1 MTVIM
6 GILNVTPDSFSDGGR
21 YVDPE
26 AALDHAL
33 ALRDA
38 GAGVVDVGGESTR
51 PGSEPVDAEEERRR
65 VLPIIEELVAR
76 GIPVSVDTRRART
89 AREAVEAGAVMV
101 NDVSGGLADPDM
113 PRTIAETGVVYVA
126 MHSRGPSEAPA
137 EYRDVVSE
145 VRTELKDRIAALI
158 VAGVDPARVVID
170 PGLGFSKNA
179 VENWALLRALP
190 EFGTL
195 GHRMLVG
202 ASRKRFLGEF
212 FPEGAAVEL
221 RDVPTAV
228 VSALAAQAGAW
239 AVRVHDVAGTRLALD
254 VVDSWNGAPATRVL
268 RGGRADEAA
277 SAEREDRESGQDEL
291 EAGAAQPDA
300 ERPGS
305 ADGLEAQ
312 E

>member
-6 GILNVTPDSFSDGGR
+6 GILNVTPDSFSDGGK

-26 AALDHAL
+26 SALDHAL

-38 GAGVVDVGGESTR
+38 GAAVIDVGGESTR
-51 PGSEPVDAEEERRR
+51 PGSEPVGAEEEQRR
-65 VLPIIEELVAR
+65 VLPVIEALVAR
-76 GIPVSVDTRRART
+76 GVPVSVDTRRAST
-89 AREAVEAGAVMV
+89 ARQAVDAGAVMI

-113 PRTIAETGVVYVA
+113 PRTVAETGVVYVA
-126 MHSRGPSEAPA
+126 MHSRGPAATPT

-145 VRTELKDRIAALI
+145 VRTELKERIAALI

-170 PGLGFSKNA
+170 PGLGFSKGA

-195 GHRMLVG
+195 GHRILVG

-212 FPEGAAVEL
+212 FPEAAAVEL

-254 VVDSWNGAPATRVL
+254 VVESWNGAPPTHAL
-268 RGGRADEAA
+268 RGGAAGDSDPGTAD
-277 SAEREDRESGQDEL
+277 AEGPDAREPARDEL
-291 EAGAAQPDA
+291 ESGAA
-300 ERPGS
+300 EEPGES
-305 ADGLEAQ
+305 A
-312 E
+312 